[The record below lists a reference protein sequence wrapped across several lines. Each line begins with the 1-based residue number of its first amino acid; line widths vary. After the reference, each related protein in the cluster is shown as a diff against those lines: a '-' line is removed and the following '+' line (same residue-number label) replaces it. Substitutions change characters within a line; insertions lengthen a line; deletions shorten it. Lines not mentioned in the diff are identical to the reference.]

1 MKTLKPGND
10 NRRKKLSAEPETR
23 KVKLTEGS
31 KKARLTAA
39 RLAAVQVL
47 YQMWMGEMDAKT
59 AVKDFMDHRA
69 GFEFDG
75 DVFVPA
81 DADLLEKIVVGSDGR
96 KAEILGIITINLEK
110 KAELVEPLLRAILM
124 AGIYELMAHSDINAG
139 IIIADYLN
147 VTNGFYDGGETKLV
161 NAVLDKVGKAVRV

>member
-1 MKTLKPGND
+1 MKTLNPGND
-10 NRRKKLSAEPETR
+10 NRRKKLGAEPETR

-47 YQMWMGEMDAKT
+47 YQMWLGEMDAKA

-81 DADLLEKIVVGSDGR
+81 DADLLERIVVGADGR
-96 KAEILGIITINLEK
+96 KAEIMGIITVNLEK
-110 KAELVEPLLRAILM
+110 KAELVEPLLLAILLS
-124 AGIYELMAHSDINAG
+124 GIYELMAHAEIDAG

-147 VTNGFYDGGETKLV
+147 VTNGFYDGGESKLV
-161 NAVLDKVGKAVRV
+161 NAVLDKIAKTVR

>member
-10 NRRKKLSAEPETR
+10 NRRTKLAAEPETR

-47 YQMWMGEMDAKT
+47 YQMWLGEMDAKT

-81 DADLLEKIVVGSDGR
+81 DADLLGRIVTGADAR
-96 KAEILGIITINLEK
+96 KGEISGVITLNLEK
-110 KAELVEPLLRAILM
+110 KAELVEPLLRAILT
-124 AGIYELMAHSDINAG
+124 AGIYELMAHGEIDAG

-161 NAVLDKVGKAVRV
+161 NAILDKIAKVVRV